1 MLVITLSLGPPLLS
15 FHTQHPHILS
25 PVYASY
31 ISSGKDWSLPPE
43 PGHEAVPPHPSQGVR
58 LSLPHLISP
67 EPGREASKDT
77 GVLYDHSL
85 SRTGMMV
92 VRRYVPTGSLRDLI
106 YGVRLSLL

>member
-1 MLVITLSLGPPLLS
+1 MKLTYCVWEMLVITLSLGPPLLS

-31 ISSGKDWSLPPE
+31 NSSGKDRSLP
-43 PGHEAVPPHPSQGVR
+43 
-58 LSLPHLISP
+58 P